1 MTPAANKTVLNILKG
16 PQLMDCMIE
25 LQQHEEKVRTD
36 LLVLRIAF
44 ELWADNSCPPALC
57 AHYQEIHN

>member
-16 PQLMDCMIE
+16 RQLMDCMFE
-25 LQQHEEKVRTD
+25 LLLHEEKVRTD

-44 ELWADNSCPPALC
+44 ELRADNSCPPALC